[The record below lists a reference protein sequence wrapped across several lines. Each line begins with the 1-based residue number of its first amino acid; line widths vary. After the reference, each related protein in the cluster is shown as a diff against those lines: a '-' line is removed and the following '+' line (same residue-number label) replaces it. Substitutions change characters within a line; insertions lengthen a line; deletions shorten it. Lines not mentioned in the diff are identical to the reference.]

1 MLLTE
6 LLPPARAATILGIR
20 ATRAERLARLGEL
33 PAIIIDGEIRFLES
47 ELAAF
52 IERAPRP
59 KPPVD

>member
-20 ATRAERLARLGEL
+20 AKRAEVLARLGEL
-33 PAIIIDGEIRFLES
+33 PAIIVDGQIRFRES
-47 ELAAF
+47 ELIAF

-59 KPPVD
+59 THPAG